1 MEYWRKAL
9 GKIFLSHASADKG
22 FVRRLKGRLEEEGYE
37 TWLDEKDLLVGD
49 PLATKIFEA
58 IHSARVV
65 IVVVSEASITSNWLK
80 HEVNAAA
87 RRMVEGKCRL
97 IPVLIGNVE
106 PPAEVESLL
115 YADCR
120 KGRHGTRRILEALEY
135 EASQFP
141 IPGPSLESSDSLARL
156 VELRR
161 LEEEEEFDGAGSAS
175 ADVSATRSMDW
186 DFLTIREEGLEA
198 DIVVDHVLDHS
209 QRGAPITNDDWTDW
223 RDRVF
228 DEIGER
234 YALLVSERSVDQVL
248 EAKLT
253 KHSECIWYET
263 EEPKLFRGSGA
274 ALLLVTGGQTT
285 TAKAHECLREARELL
300 TSFIREAKPSVVDEL
315 GGIDRS
321 GS

>member
-9 GKIFLSHASADKG
+9 GKIFLSHASVDKA
-22 FVRRLKGRLEEEGYE
+22 FVRRLKRRLEEEGYD

-58 IHSARVV
+58 IHTARVV
-65 IVVVSEASITSNWLK
+65 IVVVSEASVASNWLK
-80 HEVNAAA
+80 HELNAAA

-120 KGRHGTRRILEALEY
+120 KGRRHGVRRILEALKY

-141 IPGPSLESSDSLARL
+141 IPGPSMESSDSLARL

-161 LEEEEEFDGAGSAS
+161 LEEEVFDGGGSAS

-186 DFLTIREEGLEA
+186 EFLTVREQDFEA
-198 DIVVDHVLDHS
+198 DIVLDHVLDHL
-209 QRGAPITNDDWTDW
+209 QEGTPITNDDWTDW
-223 RDRVF
+223 RERVF
-228 DEIGER
+228 EEIGER
-234 YALLVSERSVDQVL
+234 YALLVSERFAGRTL
-248 EAKLT
+248 EGRLT
-253 KHSECIWYET
+253 RHSECLWSEE
-263 EEPKLFRGSGA
+263 EEPKLFTSSGV
-274 ALLLVTGGQTT
+274 ALLIVTGGQTT
-285 TAKAHECLREARELL
+285 TVKARESLREARELL
-300 TSFIREAKPSVVDEL
+300 TQFIREAKPS
-315 GGIDRS
+315 GINH
-321 GS
+321 GT